1 MPCRGVGEAG
11 STIWSRIKNQSPGN
25 VGLWVLSLFKEV
37 SWYCCSQSTKVP
49 DRLSSLLYS
58 ALSLLTNLHV
68 SEISLAGSRWHNLF
82 RPCSMPSVIDVTL
95 VHFLSMAVLLY
106 PTSDEGAMLRKS
118 RQLEFGVPEILL
130 HVFFDPEQ
138 VEDGHP
144 FHSSIKPIMWFLSVG

>member
-1 MPCRGVGEAG
+1 
-11 STIWSRIKNQSPGN
+11 
-25 VGLWVLSLFKEV
+25 
-37 SWYCCSQSTKVP
+37 
-49 DRLSSLLYS
+49 
-58 ALSLLTNLHV
+58 
-68 SEISLAGSRWHNLF
+68 
-82 RPCSMPSVIDVTL
+82 MPSVIDVTL

-144 FHSSIKPIMWFLSVG
+144 FHSSIKPIM